1 MLIHLKPLAQAVMA
15 FTVLSLNPENDI
27 LAGTSVYYYAHSL
40 TCTLFSDESEQGE
53 EGSELASSK
62 FNVTDA
68 EYVYGKLPNMS
79 F

>member
-15 FTVLSLNPENDI
+15 LTVLSLNPENGI

-40 TCTLFSDESEQGE
+40 TCTLFSDESEHGK

-62 FNVTDA
+62 FNLTNT
-68 EYVYGKLPNMS
+68 EYVHGKLPKVS